1 MAGFFKKLFQ
11 GETAQ
16 EMQRAAAPPPIRQL
30 QQENRIVPSIQ
41 QTPSVKI
48 SNDDMKKRKR
58 LLTYIKVLQKNDDK
72 LKSLT
77 IKNTDPPE
85 KKVLMYNTAK
95 QILEKKQEDI
105 KGFAPFFRVDPTQD
119 PTLFQDILSKFE
131 KVKEE
136 TTKMLETLQSLEE
149 DYKKSKINVELFRQE
164 KHLITPEQYKQRQA
178 TEASE
183 VDKLQEE
190 AKAIFQTRGPLCDS
204 EGFYQHVG
212 ECWSDALQQVILNA
226 DGLKE
231 VMQTR
236 LITDT
241 NIGSI
246 QVPSHVFYPYFI
258 KNQTPNKRKNFN
270 EWARQEGM
278 IEFQHQKQWVTI
290 YLKEIQKR
298 FLRHYVTEA
307 TRREYLATCSID
319 QPAEVAKKELQKI
332 SKLRRKAGKEGID
345 TAILGK
351 LGRFNYI
358 TDKNKNRLKSQQGFA
373 TLSPEEYRTSESY
386 AGGTAADIII
396 ILNVI
401 NHVYFENEILL
412 EYVAVNE
419 IPSIQQLKQ
428 TIGETM
434 DRSRPTGLLIA
445 VNMFNTEGERTA
457 GHQLALYTCG
467 GKNFFYD
474 NNAGVFP
481 FAWREFISTYVTTPA
496 VQLRFISFS
505 YSKGKSFYQTA
516 FYPVITS
523 IKEGKSYYTTFVSSE
538 KVEFI
543 GGDYTKEE
551 GDTKFTF
558 IAKGSKH
565 ILKYIMFLSPPSQ
578 EDVKNLA
585 YQHQLNA
592 RLAYRRYT
600 QEDLDKA
607 FKKKDEDEVL
617 DILEGIDLSKT
628 NTKNIFVKKNDDFVS
643 IVLLSVI
650 MGMERVTQKLID
662 LGISTTSLSNLF
674 VQLMQEEATDRKET
688 DANDALAAKLLE
700 YIRIPPDFT
709 IPDSNGEPDPVLS
722 VAVWKG
728 YSSVVTE
735 LVHQGI
741 DSSQFPIF
749 LFIGIGAP
757 PEFFNGL
764 QALVNIGYN
773 LNSQDPETGWTPL
786 MMAANKGDND
796 FVKFLLYNK
805 ASMST
810 RDPVGMYAIHT
821 ACISGQEKDTSKV
834 VSLLLKAGANINA
847 KTLEGA
853 TPLALA
859 TRYAHPNVVKLLC
872 SRGAIASANGKDPW
886 DKNIINTSN
895 VCAAKGGRRFRKTQK
910 RKYRKHTSTR
920 RH

>member
-1 MAGFFKKLFQ
+1 MAGFFKKLFPLT
-11 GETAQ
+11 EAP
-16 EMQRAAAPPPIRQL
+16 EVQRAVAPSPIRQL
-30 QQENRIVPSIQ
+30 QQENVIVPSIQ

-48 SNDDMKKRKR
+48 SNEDIKKRKR
-58 LLTYIKVLQKNDDK
+58 LLTYMRVLEKDDDK
-72 LKSLT
+72 LRSLT
-77 IKNTDPPE
+77 ISNTDPPE

-105 KGFAPFFRVDPTQD
+105 KGFAPFFRVDPTQ
-119 PTLFQDILSKFE
+119 FQDILSKFE

-136 TTKMLETLQSLEE
+136 TGKMLETLQSLEE
-149 DYKKSKINVELFRQE
+149 DYTKSKVNVEQFRQE
-164 KHLITPEQYKQRQA
+164 KHLITPEQYKERQA
-178 TEASE
+178 KEASE
-183 VDKLQEE
+183 VVKLQEE

-204 EGFYQHVG
+204 EGFYQHFG

-231 VMQTR
+231 VMQAR

-241 NIGSI
+241 TIGSVA
-246 QVPSHVFYPYFI
+246 VPSHVFYPQFV
-258 KNQTPNKRKNFN
+258 KNQTPNLRKEYNQ
-270 EWARQEGM
+270 WAKQEQMVG
-278 IEFQHQKQWVTI
+278 FQQQKQWVTI

-319 QPAEVAKKELQKI
+319 QPAEVAKKELQRI
-332 SKLRRKAGKEGID
+332 SKLRRKAGKEGVD

-351 LGRFNYI
+351 FGRFNYNAA
-358 TDKNKNRLKSQQGFA
+358 TNRNRLKSQQGFA
-373 TLSPEEYRTSESY
+373 TVSPEEYRTSESY
-386 AGGTAADIII
+386 AGGSAGDLII

-401 NHVYFENEILL
+401 NHVYFENEIRL
-412 EYVAVNE
+412 EYVSAKE

-428 TIGETM
+428 TIGETV
-434 DRSRPTGLLIA
+434 DRSRPTGLLVA
-445 VNMFNTEGERTA
+445 VNMFNTEGERTD

-467 GKNFFYD
+467 GKSFFYD

-481 FAWREFISTYVTTPA
+481 FAWREFISAYVTTPA
-496 VQLRFISFS
+496 GQLRFISFS
-505 YSKGKSFYQTA
+505 YSKGKSYYKTG

-523 IKEGKSYYTTFVSSE
+523 IKEGKSYYTTFLMSE
-538 KVEFI
+538 KLEFS

-551 GDTKFTF
+551 ADTKYTF
-558 IAKGSKH
+558 IAKGSK
-565 ILKYIMFLSPPSQ
+565 ITLRDIIFFSPPSQ
-578 EDVKNLA
+578 QEITNLA

-592 RLAYRRYT
+592 RLVHRRYT
-600 QEDLDKA
+600 PEDLDKA
-607 FKKKDEDEVL
+607 FEEENEDEVL
-617 DILEGIDLSKT
+617 DILETVDLSKT
-628 NTKNIFVKKNDDFVS
+628 TPKNIVVKKDDDFVN

-662 LGISTTSLSNLF
+662 SGFSTTSLSNLF
-674 VQLMQEEATDRKET
+674 VQLMQEEATSREEA
-688 DANDALAAKLLE
+688 DANDRLAAKLLE
-700 YIRIPPDFT
+700 YIRISPDFT

-728 YSSVVTE
+728 YASVVTALLE
-735 LVHQGI
+735 QGI

-749 LFIGIGAP
+749 LFIGIDSP

-764 QALVNIGYN
+764 QALVDSGYN

-786 MMAANKGDND
+786 MTAANKGDTL
-796 FVKFLLYNK
+796 FVEFLLYNK
-805 ASMST
+805 ASMSI

-821 ACISGQEKDTSKV
+821 ACISGQEKDTSKI
-834 VSLLLKAGANINA
+834 VSLLLKAGADINA

-859 TRYAHPNVVKLLC
+859 TRYAHTNVVKLLC
-872 SRGAIASANGKDPW
+872 SRGASPTANGKDPW
-886 DKNIINTSN
+886 DKNIINTSK
-895 VCAAKGGRRFRKTQK
+895 VCGVKGGNRYHKTHK
-910 RKYRKHTSTR
+910 RKQKKRKATR